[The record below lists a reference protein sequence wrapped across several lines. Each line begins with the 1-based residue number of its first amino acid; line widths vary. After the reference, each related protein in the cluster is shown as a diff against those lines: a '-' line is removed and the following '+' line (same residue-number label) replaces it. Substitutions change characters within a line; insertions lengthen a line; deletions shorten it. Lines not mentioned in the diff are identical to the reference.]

1 MCTLKQI
8 FYSLLKVNFVLVIK
22 GSASRCKLL
31 INAEN
36 KELKARPF
44 SNKADKSL
52 K

>member
-1 MCTLKQI
+1 MCTPKQI
-8 FYSLLKVNFVLVIK
+8 FYLLKVNFALVIK
-22 GSASRCKLL
+22 RSASRCRLL

-44 SNKADKSL
+44 SNRVDRSL

>member
-8 FYSLLKVNFVLVIK
+8 FYLLKVNFALVIK
-22 GSASRCKLL
+22 RSASRCKLL

-36 KELKARPF
+36 RELKARAL
-44 SNKADKSL
+44 SNKANRSL